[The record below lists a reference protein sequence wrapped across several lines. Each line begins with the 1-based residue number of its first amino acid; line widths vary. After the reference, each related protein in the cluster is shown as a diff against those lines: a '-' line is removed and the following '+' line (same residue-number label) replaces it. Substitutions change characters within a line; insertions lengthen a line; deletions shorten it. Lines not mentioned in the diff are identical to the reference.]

1 MLRERKKKK
10 ITKYLQGEDAYTL
23 HKPARRRFPRNVTY
37 ADNIDESWQTD
48 LTDFQSLKKDNDGFS
63 YILCVIDVFSKYG
76 WATPIKD
83 KSGPSIIKG
92 FQTIFKTTDRRPT
105 RLFSDKGKEYI
116 NKTFQKFL
124 KENNIT
130 YIHTH
135 NPDIKCSIVERW
147 QRTIKSKLFK
157 RFTHTEQYRYVDGLL
172 DDIVDA
178 YNHTYHRSIKMR
190 PVDVT
195 PDRVLETELAQRM
208 ELHGHWQAALIELH
222 YPNTIA
228 QVLEGENEIT
238 IMSDTFVDTVSV
250 RPGSFSSTDNFV
262 TGIGDALKIL
272 KESYEIQYFTLL
284 PDQRCKFMPL
294 TAHDNTKVH
303 FSPRLALQLGLAH
316 AGPYPANEEILGVK
330 PVDISLGVP
339 SQMFIY
345 MDVLEEQIIGHT
357 RAPLLRTVPVDT
369 KAQQAAGNIM
379 RVLVTKK
386 DMVLVHGSAGC
397 SGRSFPFSKAARPLW
412 GGRRPGPLIYT
423 PLAVQ
428 HPMANSAVRAPA
440 RAPLGPAGLQH
451 TCSAAKCAPEATSKL
466 KGIGCNRFFSNKSTL
481 TSGLN
486 LGSTAPCCSE
496 PSPIS
501 MVSY

>member
-1 MLRERKKKK
+1 MLRERKKEK

-63 YILCVIDVFSKYG
+63 YILCVIDVFSKFA
-76 WATPIKD
+76 WAVPIKD

-105 RLFSDKGKEYI
+105 RLFSDKEKEYI

-222 YPNTIA
+222 YPNTTA

-238 IMSDTFVDTVSV
+238 IMSDTFVDTVSAGGGQYYA
-250 RPGSFSSTDNFV
+250 GSSYQKGH
-262 TGIGDALKIL
+262 GIG
-272 KESYEIQYFTLL
+272 SW
-284 PDQRCKFMPL
+284 
-294 TAHDNTKVH
+294 
-303 FSPRLALQLGLAH
+303 LGGL
-316 AGPYPANEEILGVK
+316 
-330 PVDISLGVP
+330 
-339 SQMFIY
+339 FRT
-345 MDVLEEQIIGHT
+345 VL
-357 RAPLLRTVPVDT
+357 PLLKSGATAVGREAARAGAHVLADVANGDPIADSARRHTGEAVQNLKR
-369 KAQQAAGNIM
+369 KAAFAMNG
-379 RVLVTKK
+379 
-386 DMVLVHGSAGC
+386 
-397 SGRSFPFSKAARPLW
+397 SGRAIKRAKLAPKRHTVARP
-412 GGRRPGPLIYT
+412 
-423 PLAVQ
+423 
-428 HPMANSAVRAPA
+428 RAS
-440 RAPLGPAGLQH
+440 R
-451 TCSAAKCAPEATSKL
+451 SY
-466 KGIGCNRFFSNKSTL
+466 
-481 TSGLN
+481 
-486 LGSTAPCCSE
+486 
-496 PSPIS
+496 SP
-501 MVSY
+501 VFLVK

>member
-1 MLRERKKKK
+1 MILVPHESVARLHDPTPSTTETQLSALDNEMELIMRKKYADDSLKWKLYNEALQRYLHFNNERKKPAVLINLNMPGNLGDVYHEPADPASYGTAWKLWDATGEKKEK

-63 YILCVIDVFSKYG
+63 YILCVIDVFSKFA
-76 WATPIKD
+76 WAVPIKD

-157 RFTHTEQYRYVDGLL
+157 RFTYTEKYRYVDGLL

-238 IMSDTFVDTVSV
+238 IMSDTFVDTVSAGGGQYYA
-250 RPGSFSSTDNFV
+250 GSSYQKGH
-262 TGIGDALKIL
+262 GIG
-272 KESYEIQYFTLL
+272 SW
-284 PDQRCKFMPL
+284 
-294 TAHDNTKVH
+294 
-303 FSPRLALQLGLAH
+303 LGGL
-316 AGPYPANEEILGVK
+316 
-330 PVDISLGVP
+330 
-339 SQMFIY
+339 FRT
-345 MDVLEEQIIGHT
+345 VL
-357 RAPLLRTVPVDT
+357 PLLKSGATAVGREAARAGAHVLADVASGDT
-369 KAQQAAGNIM
+369 FADSAKRHTGEAVQNLKRKAA
-379 RVLVTKK
+379 
-386 DMVLVHGSAGC
+386 SAMNG
-397 SGRSFPFSKAARPLW
+397 SGRAIKRPKPAPRRHTVAKAR
-412 GGRRPGPLIYT
+412 
-423 PLAVQ
+423 
-428 HPMANSAVRAPA
+428 SVRNYP
-440 RAPLGPAGLQH
+440 PDCF
-451 TCSAAKCAPEATSKL
+451 T
-466 KGIGCNRFFSNKSTL
+466 
-481 TSGLN
+481 
-486 LGSTAPCCSE
+486 
-496 PSPIS
+496 
-501 MVSY
+501 

>member
-1 MLRERKKKK
+1 MPGNLGDVYHEPADPASYGTAWKLWDATGEKKEN

-63 YILCVIDVFSKYG
+63 YILCVIDVFSKFA
-76 WATPIKD
+76 WAVPIKD
-83 KSGPSIIKG
+83 KSGPLKG

-147 QRTIKSKLFK
+147 QRTIKSQLFK

-195 PDRVLETELAQRM
+195 PDRVLQTELAQRM
-208 ELHGHWQAALIELH
+208 ELNGHWQAALIELH

-238 IMSDTFVDTVSV
+238 IMSDTFVDTVSAGGGQYYA
-250 RPGSFSSTDNFV
+250 GSSYQKGH
-262 TGIGDALKIL
+262 GIG
-272 KESYEIQYFTLL
+272 SW
-284 PDQRCKFMPL
+284 
-294 TAHDNTKVH
+294 
-303 FSPRLALQLGLAH
+303 LGGL
-316 AGPYPANEEILGVK
+316 
-330 PVDISLGVP
+330 
-339 SQMFIY
+339 FRT
-345 MDVLEEQIIGHT
+345 VL
-357 RAPLLRTVPVDT
+357 PLLKSGATAVGREAARAGAHVLADVASGDT
-369 KAQQAAGNIM
+369 FADSAKRHTGEAVQNLKRKAA
-379 RVLVTKK
+379 
-386 DMVLVHGSAGC
+386 SAMNG
-397 SGRSFPFSKAARPLW
+397 SGRAIKRPKPAPKRHTVARP
-412 GGRRPGPLIYT
+412 
-423 PLAVQ
+423 
-428 HPMANSAVRAPA
+428 RAS
-440 RAPLGPAGLQH
+440 R
-451 TCSAAKCAPEATSKL
+451 SY
-466 KGIGCNRFFSNKSTL
+466 
-481 TSGLN
+481 
-486 LGSTAPCCSE
+486 
-496 PSPIS
+496 SPDFL
-501 MVSY
+501 VK